1 MKASKSIK
9 SKQILLSALVALV
22 LIAGYYRWTKDLRF
36 ETMPVTSDAV
46 PKIETSTDD
55 GELSEDN
62 NVDANTA
69 DYFEKS
75 KYDRDYARSE
85 AIAVLNQLYDE
96 EISEEQRDEN
106 EKEIAKNVEISQT
119 ETTIENLI
127 ISKGFKNCIV
137 FIEDN
142 SVNVVVQADKLDS
155 KSANQIKDIVLS
167 QRFPD
172 KIKIDSAI
180 CWLQGIL

>member
-22 LIAGYYRWTKDLRF
+22 LIAGYYRWTKDSGF

-46 PKIETSTDD
+46 PKIETSTD
-55 GELSEDN
+55 GSEISKDN
-62 NVDANTA
+62 GVGAETA

-96 EISEEQRDEN
+96 EISEEQRDKN
-106 EKEIAKNVEISQT
+106 EKEIAKNVELSQT

-142 SVNVVVQADKLDS
+142 SVNVVVQADNLDS

-167 QRFPD
+167 HTDYKASQIRISS
-172 KIKIDSAI
+172 KKE
-180 CWLQGIL
+180 